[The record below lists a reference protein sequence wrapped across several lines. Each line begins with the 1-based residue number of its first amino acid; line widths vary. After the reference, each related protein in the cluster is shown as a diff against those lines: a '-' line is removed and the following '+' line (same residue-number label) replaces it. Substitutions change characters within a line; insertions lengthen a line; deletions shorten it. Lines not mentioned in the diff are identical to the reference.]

1 MYRLCFAF
9 TFRLVVDGRDLF
21 LRRRLEDVDLR
32 LPLGLERQSAKPHV
46 QQVDGT
52 VGLDAR
58 FPHRPSPAALQGFRA
73 LHAGV
78 RTIIH
83 ISNFLFGGA
92 LACSFGRTGLS
103 QRHKSVHEDLI
114 LESSS
119 LLCSLCGLEQI
130 P

>member
-52 VGLDAR
+52 AGLDAR
-58 FPHRPSPAALQGFRA
+58 FPHRPSSATLQDFRA

-83 ISNFLFGGA
+83 ISHSLLGGA
-92 LACSFGRTGLS
+92 LACSFGRTGFS
-103 QRHKSVHEDLI
+103 QRDKSIHEDLI
-114 LESSS
+114 LESARM
-119 LLCSLCGLEQI
+119 LRSLCGLEQML
-130 P
+130 